1 MFLNG
6 TLNDESFQFDVELF
20 ADPQHNLTFLIQ
32 ITETTHLLAHRSI
45 ITKQLEQ
52 ISGSFIKPVLLESIF
67 LAIELSDQDI
77 LNNNV
82 KPLRELNKSYL
93 K

>member
-6 TLNDESFQFDVELF
+6 TLKNESFQFDVELF
-20 ADPQHNLTFLIQ
+20 ADPDNNITYLIQ
-32 ITETTHLLAHRSI
+32 ITENTYLLAQRSV
-45 ITKQLEQ
+45 ITEQLLQ
-52 ISGSFIKPVLLESIF
+52 MSGSFIKPELLEAIF
-67 LAIELSDQDI
+67 KTIDLSDQLQLFTRI
-77 LNNNV
+77 